1 MKRVKGIAFAA
12 LFGTALLTGCSDK
25 EVSETVAETAVQEQ
39 TQAELK
45 LNTELETDSSAEKDA
60 ETEIT
65 GVQGSD
71 TGAETAAEEAV
82 EEEGSEPEGDAY
94 TYYINEVYKKEL
106 AAYETALKEEW
117 DQEKYYENDMSP
129 LAAYYYEGNALDN
142 VGFALEDMD
151 ADGRYELLIGETSG
165 TDPVIFEMY
174 TAPDGEPKSVFTS
187 YDRDRYYVEWL
198 EEGAW
203 MIANEGSSSAANSA
217 WHYYILTN
225 GKLDVMQAIVFDA
238 LADEQNPWFLAYDDD
253 WDTGNDTPT
262 DEEMAQSI
270 IDSHTRCYTAP
281 DYIPFSLY
289 QG

>member
-1 MKRVKGIAFAA
+1 MKKVKGIALAA
-12 LFGTALLTGCSDK
+12 LVGTALFTGCGDK
-25 EVSETVAETAVQEQ
+25 EVSETAAETPVQEQ

-45 LNTELETDSSAEKDA
+45 LNTEIKTDSAAGKSDETESAEAPMPDN
-60 ETEIT
+60 
-65 GVQGSD
+65 GD
-71 TGAETAAEEAV
+71 ETAAEEAAA
-82 EEEGSEPEGDAY
+82 EEEPEGDAY

-117 DQEKYYENDMSP
+117 DPEKYYENDMSP
-129 LAAYYYEGNALDN
+129 LASYYYEGNALDN
-142 VGFALEDMD
+142 VGFALQDMD

-174 TAPDGEPKSVFTS
+174 TAPDGKPKSVFTS

-217 WHYYILTN
+217 WHYSILSD
-225 GKLDVMQAIVFDA
+225 GKLEVMQAVVFDA

-262 DEEMAQSI
+262 DEEMAQAI
-270 IDSHTRCYTAP
+270 IDSNTRCYTVP
-281 DYIPFSLY
+281 EYIPFSLY